1 MSVLRTQDGCRPD
14 VTVVASGLA
23 FIVADKHDT
32 RDSEAVE
39 TPCLRT
45 KKVTVR
51 ICRPTETGA
60 KTIFYATK
68 RAKLPRKG
76 LERRMLAC
84 LILFRTFS
92 PQAPLFMLKSQI
104 LELPKYNVIF
114 GIKNTVP
121 GLQGGWAC
129 PQGAPHSHSNEL
141 ISIGWLFASPPKDS
155 PPGACASHASDTLR
169 GR

>member
-1 MSVLRTQDGCRPD
+1 MSVLRMQDGCRPD

-23 FIVADKHDT
+23 FIMVDKHDT

-39 TPCLRT
+39 TPYLRT

-84 LILFRTFS
+84 LIYF
-92 PQAPLFMLKSQI
+92 AP
-104 LELPKYNVIF
+104 
-114 GIKNTVP
+114 
-121 GLQGGWAC
+121 
-129 PQGAPHSHSNEL
+129 SHL
-141 ISIGWLFASPPKDS
+141 RPP
-155 PPGACASHASDTLR
+155 
-169 GR
+169 